1 MTQDLF
7 DALDQAP
14 PPAFD
19 LAPLSRADDLLLL
32 LERWVE
38 RGWLRSLDRA
48 FVGFLHEL
56 DPGCD
61 PLVLMAAAL
70 TSHQLGHG
78 HVCLDLFETLKEP
91 DFALSLPPEGDAQ
104 NGAPALPSQVLM
116 GLEGAHWCKVL
127 AGSRLV
133 ALAADH
139 AESSR
144 QRPLVLSG
152 KRLYLRRYWAYERR
166 IDNALR
172 QRLASAE
179 ATPENLAAR
188 LDGLFGPAKAAGPVD
203 WQKLACALATRGAFS
218 IITGGPGTGKT
229 YTVARL
235 LALLFATAG
244 ARQSGLRV
252 ALAAPTGKAAARLK
266 QSIDSAL
273 DDLAEK
279 VGTALPLRELAARMG
294 AARTLHSLLGAR
306 PGTRAFQ
313 HNAGNLLEVDVLI
326 VDEASM
332 IHLEMMSALLAALPP
347 EATLILLGDK
357 DQLASVEAGAVL
369 GDLCHNAEA
378 GAYESETLSYVQ
390 ASTGQQIPDSYAG
403 DGGPIAQQT
412 VMLRESRR
420 FGGPIGALALAVN
433 AGNAASALQ
442 VLRDGTDGKVAW
454 IDPAQS
460 SDLLQLALA
469 GRAGAPG
476 GYQAYLKM
484 VKSGAPEGEEIVHL
498 AWVKSV
504 LTSFETF
511 RILCAVREGEWG
523 VAGLNDVIEQRLQSA
538 GLLRRSGEWY
548 VGRPVMV
555 TRNDYGTGVFNGDIG
570 LTLPDPAR
578 PGALR
583 VYFSEGDNVRSVL
596 ATRLRNV
603 ETAFAMTVHKSQGSE
618 FQHTVLVLP
627 KDSGGMLAR
636 ELIYT
641 GITRARDYFTLLTPN
656 SQVLLDAIAQ
666 RTQRASGLRTL
677 LGN

>member
-1 MTQDLF
+1 MSIETSAALF
-7 DALDQAP
+7 EQVDALTENGQLRRLSG
-14 PPAFD
+14 AFARFVASVGTSSPQLMAVCVLLSELEGRGHSCLMLD
-19 LAPLSRADDLLLL
+19 ELAGDPSGQLGWTSDEWRALRDAAGAWPRNAAAWRALL
-32 LERWVE
+32 
-38 RGWLRSLDRA
+38 A
-48 FVGFLHEL
+48 
-56 DPGCD
+56 GCD
-61 PLVLMAAAL
+61 QVWPVGDLDFQQPLVLD
-70 TSHQLGHG
+70 G
-78 HVCLDLFETLKEP
+78 E
-91 DFALSLPPEGDAQ
+91 
-104 NGAPALPSQVLM
+104 
-116 GLEGAHWCKVL
+116 
-127 AGSRLV
+127 
-133 ALAADH
+133 
-139 AESSR
+139 
-144 QRPLVLSG
+144 
-152 KRLYLRRYWAYERR
+152 RLYLRRYWRDET
-166 IDNALR
+166 LV
-172 QRLASAE
+172 AE
-179 ATPENLAAR
+179 AVRGRALGGLIAMDAETSTADIR
-188 LDGLFGPAKAAGPVD
+188 HWLDILFPHAPRGGATD
-203 WQKLACALATRGAFS
+203 WQKIACAVAMRGKLG

-279 VGTALPLRELAARMG
+279 VGAALPLRELAARMG

-347 EATLILLGDK
+347 DANLILLGDK

-469 GRAGAPG
+469 GRAGASG

-484 VKSGAPEGEEIVHL
+484 IKSGAPEGEEIVHL